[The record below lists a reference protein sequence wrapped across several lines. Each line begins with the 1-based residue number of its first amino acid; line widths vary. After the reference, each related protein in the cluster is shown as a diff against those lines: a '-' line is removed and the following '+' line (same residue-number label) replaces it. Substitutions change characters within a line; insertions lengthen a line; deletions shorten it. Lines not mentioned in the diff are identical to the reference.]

1 MLHKDFNAQVKE
13 VGTRDGRTTALI
25 EGSSGEQDRDG
36 EFLAPDGCQ
45 YIPGSQFLYGHNW
58 GELRANLGAI
68 LSAEQSGN
76 AVHFRVIL
84 DDNIPE
90 HTEAIIAG
98 KKMKNGSLGSFSVGF
113 EPLVVKQPDGQII
126 SVSRGDWMY
135 PERGRTYMK
144 WACLE
149 LSAVPVPSNPA
160 TGLIDVRALSGPEGK
175 ALEAAIRKALD
186 AILGSDEF
194 LDRMKRVLTS
204 TKAGEPGPAQAGTSA
219 AATAPGSHA
228 PAGPSGEA
236 DPPTS
241 ELDLDSLFADPVKLA
256 MTTDNPEEVARALAA
271 ASGNDA
277 LGDLESFFTEAAPAG
292 AGVTGT

>member
-1 MLHKDFNAQVKE
+1 MLHKAFNAQVKE
-13 VGTRDGRTTALI
+13 VGAQDGRTTALI
-25 EGSSGEQDRDG
+25 DGSTGDMDRDG

-76 AVHFRVIL
+76 GVQFRVIL

-90 HTEAIIAG
+90 HTDAIIAA

-113 EPLVVKQPDGQII
+113 EPLLVKQPDGQL
-126 SVSRGDWMY
+126 VNVNRGEWMY
-135 PERGRTYMK
+135 PERGRTYVK

-149 LSAVPVPSNPA
+149 LSAVPVPSNPS
-160 TGLIDVRALSGPEGK
+160 TSLIDVRALSGPEGK

-194 LDRMKRVLTS
+194 LSRMKTILAAPKSDVGEGGHR
-204 TKAGEPGPAQAGTSA
+204 AGGDPGDAGSPAPEDTR
-219 AATAPGSHA
+219 APS
-228 PAGPSGEA
+228 
-236 DPPTS
+236 D
-241 ELDLDSLFADPVKLA
+241 DLDSLLAADPIRLA
-256 MTTDNPEEVARALAA
+256 MTSDDPEAVLRALAA
-271 ASGNDA
+271 VSGDGA
-277 LGDLESFFTEAAPAG
+277 LDDLEAFFTEAAPAG
-292 AGVTGT
+292 AGVTGS